1 MSDGQTKDT
10 VRWGI
15 LGAANIAIRAVMPA
29 LQGARNGKMV
39 AIGSRDL
46 GKSRSVAAQFNI
58 PRAYGTYE
66 ELIEDPNVDAIYI
79 PLPNHLHAPWT
90 EKAAAAGKHVLCE
103 KPLALNADE
112 AQAMVDACQRHGVL
126 LMEAFMYRFHPR
138 IRHIRRIIDAD
149 TIGPVRLVR
158 ASFTFQFTRRPNIR
172 LDPAMGGGALMDVGC
187 YGVNFSRYV
196 MGAEPSGVFAYHR
209 VGDTGVDTTLVGLL
223 QFDSGRLAEVDCS
236 FEIVTRRSI
245 EVAGTLGTIE
255 APVTWIPGLAEA
267 TLVVDRAND
276 WREVITF
283 PGVDQYRL
291 MVEEFGDAVLTGGAV
306 PLPPS
311 DAVANMRVID
321 ALLKSASEGRVVSLT

>member
-1 MSDGQTKDT
+1 MSDGQTM

-39 AIGSRDL
+39 AIASRELD
-46 GKSRSVAAQFNI
+46 KSRNVAAQFGI

-66 ELIEDPNVDAIYI
+66 ELLADPNVDAIYI

-90 EKAAAAGKHVLCE
+90 KKAAAAGKHVLCE
-103 KPLALNADE
+103 KPLALNANE
-112 AQAMVDACQRHGVL
+112 AQGMVDECQRHGVL
-126 LMEAFMYRFHPR
+126 LMEAFMYRFQPR

-172 LDPAMGGGALMDVGC
+172 LEPTMGGGALMDVGC

-196 MGAEPSGVFAYHR
+196 MGAEPTQVFAYQR
-209 VGDTGVDTTLVGLL
+209 IGDTGVDQTLVGLL
-223 QFDSGRLAEVDCS
+223 QFDNGRLAEVDCS

-245 EVAGTLGTIE
+245 EIAGVHGAIE
-255 APVTWIPGLAEA
+255 APVTWIPGLAES
-267 TLVVDRAND
+267 TLIVERANEYRD
-276 WREVITF
+276 VMTF
-283 PGVDQYRL
+283 SGVDQYRL
-291 MVEEFGDAVLTGGAV
+291 MVEEFGDAVLSKSSV

-321 ALLKSASEGRVVSLT
+321 ALARSASQGHPVSLV